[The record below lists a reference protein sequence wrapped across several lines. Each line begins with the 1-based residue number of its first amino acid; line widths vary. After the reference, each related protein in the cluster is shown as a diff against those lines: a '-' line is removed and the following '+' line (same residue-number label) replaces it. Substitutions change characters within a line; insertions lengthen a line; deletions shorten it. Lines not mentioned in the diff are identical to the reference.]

1 MADNKLYLH
10 NIDLAT
16 NELLNARIQPVT
28 TATRNALASSYNS
41 NDSGILAYDTTQ
53 NMLYVWDGNQ
63 WDQVGLTPSQLAQ
76 LQYAYDNSVTG
87 VNIALSNP
95 QQATITLTKVNAPS
109 LTDVFERAYVH
120 TQVVPAIQWNITHN
134 LNKFPSVSIVDS
146 SYEEVI
152 GEVEYI
158 DSNNLT
164 VRFTASFSGEAY
176 IN

>member
-1 MADNKLYLH
+1 MAENKLYLH

-41 NDSGILAYDTTQ
+41 SDSGILTYDVTQ
-53 NMLYVWDGNQ
+53 NILYAWDGNQ
-63 WDQVGLTPSQLAQ
+63 WVQIGLTSSQLAQ
-76 LQYAYDNSVTG
+76 LQYAYDNSVVG
-87 VNIALSNP
+87 VNIALTNP
-95 QQATITLTKVNAPS
+95 EQATVTLTKINAPS

-120 TQVVPAIQWNITHN
+120 TQIVPAIQWNIIHN

-158 DSNNLT
+158 DANNLI